1 MTDHNQGNSVGKIAV
16 GVMMGIAGY
25 TVIASLVQHILLP
38 PLGYVIRE
46 TEFAELSFELPV
58 EGDDPVEIKYGLFLT
73 ALVSLVVLLV
83 VVWLSRWL
91 GNKFF
96 NRDD

>member
-1 MTDHNQGNSVGKIAV
+1 MTDHDEGYSTTKIAI
-16 GVMMGIAGY
+16 GVMLGIAGY
-25 TVIASLVQHILLP
+25 TVVASLVQHILLP

-58 EGDDPVEIKYGLFLT
+58 EGDDPVEIRYGLFLT
-73 ALVSLVVLLV
+73 ALVSLVILLV

-96 NRDD
+96 DRYD